1 MDSNYLKELEEEIQK
16 RKAEAELQF
25 NQANINTQKL
35 DSKNSEQENVHQ
47 SEAEEKNLEQEQE
60 DLENNLEEEEDNDIV
75 NEGIKSLTDENKDEN
90 KMNFDLNEEKNGENI
105 NYEIQDINEP
115 KIDSN
120 IPNIISMNQSG
131 ICQCCNKEY
140 DNKLNLPCLLKCN
153 HIFCKIC
160 LETYFTEKEGL
171 KCPIHGLVGKDINDV
186 QIVNNLIESKE
197 KEKEKKNNIKKNKNN
212 KISNKKRKEIKNK
225 FIKDINNKINKKS
238 QHKDNLNNLDYNIY
252 NADINDININNNNYI
267 ENENNNENI
276 EYNED
281 YDENNINNENENISN
296 SNNNEIEN
304 ENDNE
309 RINDFNEIQ
318 VHYSDKLL
326 GSKKSSK
333 KNYSNKNN
341 NKNKIS
347 HKKDNQNN
355 ESNQNINSSN
365 LNNNN
370 INDQENNEN
379 LEESPEQ
386 DDYNQNYCNIHPEQK
401 ITHFVEDTKELIC
414 IHCAFNKLK
423 NNPTIQIKEISEKCK
438 EYLNDLDNII
448 ENNQK
453 YSQIIQNSLNDINE
467 NKENEEKKIIEIY
480 EQLLNLLV
488 TNRNNYLIKIEEIYQ
503 ENTGNMNKKLENF
516 AEIIDIAEKLKE
528 DFETIAERVPYEFNL
543 LTQTFNKFIR
553 NMNDKSKSDLDIIQY
568 NFSHDE
574 LNKVLK
580 YLNNFSDVKTRK
592 KCYRFDFLKNNGSQ
606 NYSIREINTNNQNN
620 NNFNENYIN
629 NKNINNEGNVFNNG
643 INKYYKASKQLKYIS
658 FNNTNNNNNLISNNK
673 MSTNNFNMNSN
684 QNSLLEGSNNN
695 LRFNFKYDDKE
706 KNNNKNNFNGNS
718 VSESIN
724 NALNKYIIPN
734 KTYNMND
741 FNNNNNDKNSLKNLQ
756 NSGNMTNFSNNIA
769 LQSFKENDKLAILN
783 KYKIPNKSKK

>member
-25 NQANINTQKL
+25 NQANINSQKI
-35 DSKNSEQENVHQ
+35 DSKNSEQEYEHQ
-47 SEAEEKNLEQEQE
+47 SEVEQENNLEQEHE
-60 DLENNLEEEEDNDIV
+60 EVENNLEEEEDNDMV
-75 NEGIKSLTDENKDEN
+75 NEGIKSLTDENKEEN

-140 DNKLNLPCLLKCN
+140 DNKLNLPCLLKCK

-197 KEKEKKNNIKKNKNN
+197 KEKKKNIVKKSKNKA
-212 KISNKKRKEIKNK
+212 SNKKKKEIKNK
-225 FIKDINNKINKKS
+225 FIKDINNKINKKI
-238 QHKDNLNNLDYNIY
+238 QDKDNNLKNLDYNIY
-252 NADINDININNNNYI
+252 NADINDLNNNN
-267 ENENNNENI
+267 ENENDNNNENI
-276 EYNED
+276 DYNEE

-326 GSKKSSK
+326 ASKKSSK
-333 KNYSNKNN
+333 NNYSNKNN
-341 NKNKIS
+341 KIS
-347 HKKDNQNN
+347 LKKDNKSNA
-355 ESNQNINSSN
+355 SNQNINSSN

-370 INDQENNEN
+370 INEQENNEN
-379 LEESPEQ
+379 MEESPEQ

-448 ENNQK
+448 QNNQK

-528 DFETIAERVPYEFNL
+528 DFEAIAEQAPYEFNH
-543 LTQTFNKFIR
+543 LTQAFNKFIR
-553 NMNDKSKSDLDIIQY
+553 DMNDKSKSDLDIIQY

-606 NYSIREINTNNQNN
+606 NYSIREINNNNQSN
-620 NNFNENYIN
+620 NNFNENYISN
-629 NKNINNEGNVFNNG
+629 QNINDNNVFNNG
-643 INKYYKASKQLKYIS
+643 INKYYKASKELKYIS
-658 FNNTNNNNNLISNNK
+658 FNNTNNNNIISNNK
-673 MSTNNFNMNSN
+673 MSNNNFIINSN
-684 QNSLLEGSNNN
+684 QNSVLEGSNNN

-706 KNNNKNNFNGNS
+706 KNNNKMNFNGNS

-724 NALNKYIIPN
+724 NTLNKYIIPN
-734 KTYNMND
+734 NTYNINE
-741 FNNNNNDKNSLKNLQ
+741 FHNNKNSLRNLQ
-756 NSGNMTNFSNNIA
+756 NSGNIDNYSNNIA
-769 LQSFKENDKLAILN
+769 LQSFKGNDKLAILN

>member
-25 NQANINTQKL
+25 NQANLNSQKL
-35 DSKNSEQENVHQ
+35 DSKNSEQEYEHQ
-47 SEAEEKNLEQEQE
+47 SNAGSEKNLEQEQE
-60 DLENNLEEEEDNDIV
+60 ELENNFEEEEDNDIV
-75 NEGIKSLTDENKDEN
+75 NEGIKSLSDENKVGN
-90 KMNFDLNEEKNGENI
+90 KMNLDLNEEKNGENI
-105 NYEIQDINEP
+105 NYEIQDMNEP
-115 KIDSN
+115 KMDSN

-153 HIFCKIC
+153 HIFCKVC

-171 KCPIHGLVGKDINDV
+171 KCPIDGLVGKDINDV
-186 QIVNNLIESKE
+186 QIVNNLIEGKE
-197 KEKEKKNNIKKNKNN
+197 KEKNKNN
-212 KISNKKRKEIKNK
+212 KNNKKTKKKTSNKKKKELNNNN
-225 FIKDINNKINKKS
+225 INININKKS
-238 QHKDNLNNLDYNIY
+238 QHKENKLKNLEYNIY
-252 NADINDININNNNYI
+252 NADLNDINNND
-267 ENENNNENI
+267 ENENDENNENL
-276 EYNED
+276 EYNEE
-281 YDENNINNENENISN
+281 YDENNININNDNENISN
-296 SNNNEIEN
+296 TNEN
-304 ENDNE
+304 ENENENE

-318 VHYSDKLL
+318 MHYSDKL
-326 GSKKSSK
+326 SDDKKKSSK
-333 KNYSNKNN
+333 NHPNKIN
-341 NKNKIS
+341 NKLS
-347 HKKDNQNN
+347 QKKDNKSNT
-355 ESNQNINSSN
+355 SNQNINLSN

-370 INDQENNEN
+370 LNEQENNEN

-386 DDYNQNYCNIHPEQK
+386 DEYNQNYCNIHPEQK

-438 EYLNDLDNII
+438 EYLSDLDNII

-528 DFETIAERVPYEFNL
+528 DFEAIAEQAPYEFNH
-543 LTQTFNKFIR
+543 LTQAFNKFIR
-553 NMNDKSKSDLDIIQY
+553 DMNDKSKSDLDIIQY

-606 NYSIREINTNNQNN
+606 NYSIREINNNQSN
-620 NNFNENYIN
+620 NNFNENYLS
-629 NKNINNEGNVFNNG
+629 NKNINDNNVFNNG
-643 INKYYKASKQLKYIS
+643 INKYYKASKELKYIS
-658 FNNTNNNNNLISNNK
+658 FNNPNNNNNLISNNK
-673 MSTNNFNMNSN
+673 MSNNNYNVNSN

-706 KNNNKNNFNGNS
+706 KNNNKISFNGNS

-724 NALNKYIIPN
+724 NTLNKYIIPN
-734 KTYNMND
+734 NTYNMND
-741 FNNNNNDKNSLKNLQ
+741 FNNINKNSLRNLQ
-756 NSGNMTNFSNNIA
+756 NSGNIGNFSNNKA
-769 LQSFKENDKLAILN
+769 LQSFKDNDKLAILN

>member
-25 NQANINTQKL
+25 NQANINSQKI
-35 DSKNSEQENVHQ
+35 DSKNSEQEYEHQ
-47 SEAEEKNLEQEQE
+47 SEVEQENNLEQEHE
-60 DLENNLEEEEDNDIV
+60 EVENNLEEEEDNDMV
-75 NEGIKSLTDENKDEN
+75 NEGIKSLTDENKEEN

-115 KIDSN
+115 KIESN

-140 DNKLNLPCLLKCN
+140 DNKLNLPCLLKCK

-197 KEKEKKNNIKKNKNN
+197 KEKKKNIVKKSKNKAT
-212 KISNKKRKEIKNK
+212 NKKKKEIKNK
-225 FIKDINNKINKKS
+225 FIKDINNKINKKI
-238 QHKDNLNNLDYNIY
+238 QDKDNNLKNLDYNIY
-252 NADINDININNNNYI
+252 NADINDLNNNN
-267 ENENNNENI
+267 ENENDNNNENI
-276 EYNED
+276 DYNEE

-326 GSKKSSK
+326 ASKKSSK
-333 KNYSNKNN
+333 NNYSNKNN
-341 NKNKIS
+341 KIS
-347 HKKDNQNN
+347 LKKDNKSNA
-355 ESNQNINSSN
+355 SNQNINSSN

-370 INDQENNEN
+370 INEQENNEN
-379 LEESPEQ
+379 MEESPEQ

-448 ENNQK
+448 QNNQK

-528 DFETIAERVPYEFNL
+528 DFEAIAEQAPYEFNH
-543 LTQTFNKFIR
+543 LTQAFNKFIR
-553 NMNDKSKSDLDIIQY
+553 DMNDKSKSDLDIIQY

-606 NYSIREINTNNQNN
+606 NYSIREINNNNQSN
-620 NNFNENYIN
+620 NNFNENFISN
-629 NKNINNEGNVFNNG
+629 QNINDNNVFNNG
-643 INKYYKASKQLKYIS
+643 INKYYKASKELKYIS
-658 FNNTNNNNNLISNNK
+658 FNNTNNNNIISNNK
-673 MSTNNFNMNSN
+673 MSNNNFIINSN
-684 QNSLLEGSNNN
+684 QNSVLEGSNNN

-706 KNNNKNNFNGNS
+706 KNNNKMNFNGNS

-724 NALNKYIIPN
+724 NTLNKYIIPN
-734 KTYNMND
+734 NTYNINE
-741 FNNNNNDKNSLKNLQ
+741 FHNNKNSLRNLQ
-756 NSGNMTNFSNNIA
+756 NSGNIDNYSNNIA
-769 LQSFKENDKLAILN
+769 LQSFKGNDKLAILN

>member
-25 NQANINTQKL
+25 NQANINSQKI
-35 DSKNSEQENVHQ
+35 DSKNSEQEYEHQ
-47 SEAEEKNLEQEQE
+47 SEVEQENNLEQEHE
-60 DLENNLEEEEDNDIV
+60 EVENNLEEEEDNDMV
-75 NEGIKSLTDENKDEN
+75 NEGIKSLTDENKEEN

-140 DNKLNLPCLLKCN
+140 DNKLNLPCLLKCK

-197 KEKEKKNNIKKNKNN
+197 KEKKKNIVKKSKNKA
-212 KISNKKRKEIKNK
+212 SNKKKKEIKNK
-225 FIKDINNKINKKS
+225 FIKDINNKINKKI
-238 QHKDNLNNLDYNIY
+238 QDKDNNLKNLDYNIY
-252 NADINDININNNNYI
+252 NADINDLNNNN
-267 ENENNNENI
+267 ENENDNNNENI
-276 EYNED
+276 DYNEE

-326 GSKKSSK
+326 ASKKSSK

-341 NKNKIS
+341 KIS
-347 HKKDNQNN
+347 HKKDNKSNA
-355 ESNQNINSSN
+355 SNQNINSSN

-370 INDQENNEN
+370 INEQENNEN
-379 LEESPEQ
+379 MEESPEQ

-448 ENNQK
+448 QNNQK

-528 DFETIAERVPYEFNL
+528 DFEAIAEQAPYEFNH
-543 LTQTFNKFIR
+543 LTQAFNKFIR
-553 NMNDKSKSDLDIIQY
+553 DMNDKSKSDLDIIQY

-606 NYSIREINTNNQNN
+606 NYSIREINNNNQSN
-620 NNFNENYIN
+620 NNFNENYISN
-629 NKNINNEGNVFNNG
+629 QNINDNNVFNNG
-643 INKYYKASKQLKYIS
+643 INKYYKASKELKYIS
-658 FNNTNNNNNLISNNK
+658 FNNANNNNNIISNNK
-673 MSTNNFNMNSN
+673 MSNNNFIINSN
-684 QNSLLEGSNNN
+684 QNSVLEGSNNN

-706 KNNNKNNFNGNS
+706 KNNNKMNFNGNS

-724 NALNKYIIPN
+724 NTLNKYIIPN
-734 KTYNMND
+734 NTYNMNE
-741 FNNNNNDKNSLKNLQ
+741 FNNNKNSLRNLQ
-756 NSGNMTNFSNNIA
+756 NSGNIDNYSNNIA
-769 LQSFKENDKLAILN
+769 LQSFKGNDKLAILN

>member
-25 NQANINTQKL
+25 NQANLNSQKL
-35 DSKNSEQENVHQ
+35 DSKNSEQEYEHQ
-47 SEAEEKNLEQEQE
+47 SNADSEKNLEQEQE
-60 DLENNLEEEEDNDIV
+60 ELENNFEEEEDNDIV
-75 NEGIKSLTDENKDEN
+75 NEGIKSLSDENKVGN

-105 NYEIQDINEP
+105 NYEIQDMNEP
-115 KIDSN
+115 KMDSN

-153 HIFCKIC
+153 HIFCKVC

-171 KCPIHGLVGKDINDV
+171 KCPIDGLVGKDINDV

-197 KEKEKKNNIKKNKNN
+197 KEKNKNN
-212 KISNKKRKEIKNK
+212 KNNKKSKKKTSNKKKKELNNNN
-225 FIKDINNKINKKS
+225 INININKKS
-238 QHKDNLNNLDYNIY
+238 QHKENKLKNLEYNIY
-252 NADINDININNNNYI
+252 NADLNDINNND
-267 ENENNNENI
+267 ENENDDNNENL
-276 EYNED
+276 EYNEE
-281 YDENNINNENENISN
+281 YDENNININNDNENISN
-296 SNNNEIEN
+296 TNEN
-304 ENDNE
+304 ENENENE

-318 VHYSDKLL
+318 MHYSDKLSDDKKKL
-326 GSKKSSK
+326 SK
-333 KNYSNKNN
+333 NHPNKIN
-341 NKNKIS
+341 NKLS
-347 HKKDNQNN
+347 QKKDNKSNT
-355 ESNQNINSSN
+355 SNQNINLSN

-370 INDQENNEN
+370 LNEQENNEN

-386 DDYNQNYCNIHPEQK
+386 DEYNQNYCNIHPEQK

-516 AEIIDIAEKLKE
+516 DEIIDIAEKLKE
-528 DFETIAERVPYEFNL
+528 DFEAIAERAPYEFNH
-543 LTQTFNKFIR
+543 LTQAFNKFIR
-553 NMNDKSKSDLDIIQY
+553 DMNDKSKSDLDIIQY

-606 NYSIREINTNNQNN
+606 NYSIREINNNQSN
-620 NNFNENYIN
+620 NNFNENYLS
-629 NKNINNEGNVFNNG
+629 NKNINDNNVFNNG
-643 INKYYKASKQLKYIS
+643 INKYYKASKELKYIS
-658 FNNTNNNNNLISNNK
+658 FNNPNNNNNLISNNK
-673 MSTNNFNMNSN
+673 MSNNNYNVNSN

-706 KNNNKNNFNGNS
+706 KNNNKISFNGNS

-724 NALNKYIIPN
+724 NTLNKYIVPN
-734 KTYNMND
+734 NTYNMND
-741 FNNNNNDKNSLKNLQ
+741 FNNINKNSLRNLQ
-756 NSGNMTNFSNNIA
+756 NSGNIGNFSNNKA
-769 LQSFKENDKLAILN
+769 LQSFKDNDKLAILN